1 MVQEVMVCDQ
11 VRHLE
16 DGRRA
21 SSSAIL
27 LPWAPDVYQETE
39 LKAAGGFYPS

>member
-1 MVQEVMVCDQ
+1 VQEVMVCDQ
-11 VRHLE
+11 IRLVE

-21 SSSAIL
+21 SASAIL

-39 LKAAGGFYPS
+39 LKADGGFYPS